1 MMRGGTLMRRRTKVL
16 IILAA
21 ALFAP
26 PAHGQGVN
34 TTCQFSLTRLDA
46 TTLNVLALDTNAVYW
61 VGSYASVP
69 GTRIRIDGEFPYS
82 RYTSWNLYDSAGR
95 PIDGLTDERI
105 KADRGSTNPFQP
117 GADRFAARRSYTAFI
132 EFGPRPQKPV
142 RDTMYAE
149 SSATG

>member
-1 MMRGGTLMRRRTKVL
+1 MRHQTASL
-16 IILAA
+16 ITFAA
-21 ALFAP
+21 ALFASP
-26 PAHGQGVN
+26 THGQGVD

-69 GTRIRIDGEFPYS
+69 GTRIRIDAEFPYS

-105 KADRGSTNPFQP
+105 KADKGSTNPFEA
-117 GADRFAARRSYTAFI
+117 GADRFAERRSYTAFI
-132 EFGPRPQKPV
+132 DFGPH
-142 RDTMYAE
+142 
-149 SSATG
+149 